1 MLRHP
6 FRALTPYLGCLSER
20 VKPTKLAL
28 RGKKDGKS
36 GLSPLSI
43 RHVHATLHRALKDA
57 VRWERLTRNPIE
69 AADPPRISG
78 DGTRELK
85 TWSAEQLKTFLESGK
100 DERLSALWHLLAMT
114 GLRRGEALGLR
125 WEDLDLEAGRISVR
139 RALIPNGAVVVV
151 SEPKTARGRRSVAL
165 DPETVEVLKRQA
177 GQQLADQV
185 QKGDKWT
192 DTGLVF
198 TKEDGEAWHPEV
210 VSRFFR
216 SAVKRSRLPV
226 IRLHDLR
233 HTHATLALR
242 AGIHPKVVSER
253 LGHATIAI
261 TLDTYSHAIPAMQEE
276 AAVRIAELVFA
287 ARQAV

>member
-1 MLRHP
+1 M
-6 FRALTPYLGCLSER
+6 
-20 VKPTKLAL
+20 
-28 RGKKDGKS
+28 
-36 GLSPLSI
+36 
-43 RHVHATLHRALKDA
+43 
-57 VRWERLTRNPIE
+57 
-69 AADPPRISG
+69 
-78 DGTRELK
+78 
-85 TWSAEQLKTFLESGK
+85 
-100 DERLSALWHLLAMT
+100 
-114 GLRRGEALGLR
+114 
-125 WEDLDLEAGRISVR
+125 R

-165 DPETVEVLKRQA
+165 DPETVKVLKRQA

-185 QKGDKWT
+185 EKGDKWT
-192 DTGLVF
+192 DTRLVF
-198 TKEDGEAWHPEV
+198 TKENGEAWHPEV

-216 SAVKRSRLPV
+216 AAVKRSRLPV

-242 AGIHPKVVSER
+242 ASIHPKVVSER

-287 ARQAV
+287 IK